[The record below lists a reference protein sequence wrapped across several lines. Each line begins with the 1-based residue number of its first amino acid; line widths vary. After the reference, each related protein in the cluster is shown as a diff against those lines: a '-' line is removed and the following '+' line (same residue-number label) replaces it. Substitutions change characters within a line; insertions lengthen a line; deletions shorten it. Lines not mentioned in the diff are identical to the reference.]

1 MTFRS
6 SRCSAGLGSSSNES
20 GIHSNNGSFCDD
32 EDDSQ
37 VGASTSQ
44 DSSDSVFKKP
54 SYLTKTFNNIKKQAK
69 KSTEEALTP
78 SQNKFQNARKVFEKV

>member
-37 VGASTSQ
+37 AGALPSQ
-44 DSSDSVFKKP
+44 DSDSVFRKP